1 MRVVE
6 LPDDFGGDQGSKS
19 GSALS
24 GPALSGPQAF
34 GPVDPRLAADAD
46 DRRFASRLRDTVGA
60 RRAREQA
67 QLEDLRGSDA
77 DTLREAKKAGAKHAL
92 TMLQL
97 GDEWIAYHAYRNS
110 GGEIHQLLL
119 GPHGLV
125 AMTSLHLDAIVH
137 CNGDKWH
144 AERVDR
150 NGQAL
155 GRMSLDDHLGRS
167 PSKALHE
174 PADVLEKWLLS
185 SGHHLVVYRAIL
197 LNHPSSF
204 KGEWHRPT
212 VQVFTSA
219 SGLVRWL
226 NGTPEVLDRGGRRQ
240 IESLFGAGHGHHQG

>member
-6 LPDDFGGDQGSKS
+6 LPDHFGDGQGSES
-19 GSALS
+19 GSA
-24 GPALSGPQAF
+24 PSGPQAL
-34 GPVDPRLAADAD
+34 GPMVPGPAADTD
-46 DRRFASRLRDTVGA
+46 DHRFASRLRDTLDA

-67 QLEDLRGSDA
+67 HLEDLRGSDVHV
-77 DTLREAKKAGAKHAL
+77 LREAKKAGAKHAL
-92 TMLQL
+92 TMLSL
-97 GDEWIAYHAYRNS
+97 GDEWIAYHGYRNS

-144 AERVDR
+144 AERFDR

-155 GRMSLDDHLGRS
+155 GRLSLDDHRGRS
-167 PSKALHE
+167 PSKALNE
-174 PADVLEKWLLS
+174 PADVLEKWLHS
-185 SGHHLVVYRAIL
+185 SGRHLRVHRAIL

-219 SGLVRWL
+219 SELVSWL
-226 NGTPEVLDRGGRRQ
+226 NGTPVELDRSGRRQ
-240 IESLFGAGHGHHQG
+240 IESLIGAGHGHHQQ